1 MKLSAPAMLLAPRRP
16 LLRVLPALLVLT
28 LLLILSGC
36 TKEVAPPP
44 AVRPVLSTIAQPVA
58 LSGAAAAYAGEVR
71 ARYENDL
78 AFRIGGKVVARL
90 VEVGTTVKRGQV
102 LARLDPQDVRL
113 QADSAQAQL
122 ASAEA
127 DLTWARAE
135 LDRYRALREK
145 SFVSAAVLDQKQQA
159 FDAAQARSRQ
169 MRAQLAVSQNQSGYA
184 ILVAESDGVVTAVNI
199 ESGQVVS
206 AGQSVMRIA
215 RPSEKEVLISVPERR
230 LEELR
235 QAGTLAVVLW
245 SDPGKRYPGKL
256 RELAPNADAATRTFS
271 AKITINQPDD
281 AVKLGMTANVLLGN
295 DERNPR
301 IVVPLSA
308 LGDRDG
314 KPVVWVIDP
323 QSLQVSPQP
332 VQVGA
337 YREDGAVLESGLN
350 GGERIVIAGVHKLL
364 PGQQVR
370 LAADAERA
378 RFIGAD
384 RRAYGI
390 GSDSLTPPGAASP
403 RAAN

>member
-1 MKLSAPAMLLAPRRP
+1 MKSSAPAFQLASR
-16 LLRVLPALLVLT
+16 LRVLPAPLVVS
-28 LLLILSGC
+28 LLLILGGC
-36 TKEVAPPP
+36 SKEVAPPP
-44 AVRPVLSTIAQPVA
+44 SVRPVLSTIAQPVA

-78 AFRIGGKVVARL
+78 AFRIGGKVIARL
-90 VEVGTTVKRGQV
+90 VEVGTAVKRGQV

-113 QADSAQAQL
+113 QAESAQAQL

-184 ILVAESDGVVTAVNI
+184 SLVAESDGVVTAVNI
-199 ESGQVVS
+199 EPGQVVS
-206 AGQSVMRIA
+206 AGQSVGRIA

-245 SDPGKRYPGKL
+245 SDPGKRYAGRL
-256 RELAPNADAATRTFS
+256 RELAPNADPATRTFS

-295 DERNPR
+295 DQRNPR

-314 KPVVWVIDP
+314 KPIVWIVDP
-323 QSLQVSPQP
+323 QSLQVSPHP

-384 RRAYGI
+384 RRAHGI